1 MPIISTAQ
9 SFSSGDQ
16 VTAQKLEDIANQASF
31 LTASGT
37 ATDGSTLEVHSTG
50 GYLLVKED
58 GITSNELRDDPSTD
72 ANRAVTTNHIKDS
85 NVTTAKIANSAV
97 EFAKIQDISTAKV
110 LGRTAAGA
118 GVVGEVD
125 LLDQD
130 DMGGSTPSDTAL
142 ATQQSIKAYVD
153 NSIPDTSQLLRAK
166 CSFDGS
172 STNPSANT
180 GAFNILSI
188 TKNATG
194 DYTVTFNNAVTNP
207 VACVTALQAQNTNPM
222 DASIH
227 TINAST
233 VRIITGTNTSGL
245 IDVIVHLI
253 VF

>member
-37 ATDGSTLEVHSTG
+37 ATDGATLEVHSTG

-72 ANRAVTTNHIKDS
+72 ENRAVTTNHIRNS
-85 NVTTAKIANSAV
+85 NVTTAKIADSAV
-97 EFAKIQDISTAKV
+97 EFDKIQNISTAKV

-125 LLDQD
+125 IKDEND
-130 DMGGSTPSDTAL
+130 FVSDSNTAL

-166 CSFDGS
+166 CTFDGS

-194 DYTVTFNNAVTNP
+194 DYTVTFDNAVTNP

-227 TINAST
+227 TINSST
-233 VRIITGTNTSGL
+233 VRIITGTNTTGR
-245 IDVIVHLI
+245 IDLIVHLI

>member
-110 LGRTAAGA
+110 LGRTATGV

-125 LLDQD
+125 LLNENDFV
-130 DMGGSTPSDTAL
+130 SDSNTAL
-142 ATQQSIKAYVD
+142 ATQSSIKAYVD

-194 DYTVTFNNAVTNP
+194 DYTVTFNDAVTNP

>member
-37 ATDGSTLEVHSTG
+37 ATDGATLEVHSTG

-58 GITSNELRDDPSTD
+58 GITSNELRDDSSTD
-72 ANRAVTTNHIKDS
+72 ENRAVTTNHIRNS
-85 NVTTAKIANSAV
+85 NVTTAKIADSAV
-97 EFAKIQDISTAKV
+97 EFDKIQNISTAKV

-125 LLDQD
+125 IKDED
-130 DMGGSTPSDTAL
+130 DFVSDSNTAL

-166 CSFDGS
+166 CTFDGS
-172 STNPSANT
+172 LTNPSANT

-194 DYTVTFNNAVTNP
+194 DYTVTFDNAVTNP

-222 DASIH
+222 DASIYS
-227 TINAST
+227 INQST
-233 VRIITGTNTSGL
+233 VRIITGTNTTGR
-245 IDVIVHLI
+245 IDLIVHLI

>member
-16 VTAQKLEDIANQASF
+16 VTSQKLEDIANQASF

-58 GITSNELRDDPSTD
+58 GITSNELRDDSSTD
-72 ANRAVTTNHIKDS
+72 ENRAVTTNHIRNS
-85 NVTTAKIANSAV
+85 NVTTEKIANSAV

-110 LGRTAAGA
+110 LGRTAEGT

-125 LLDQD
+125 IKDEND
-130 DMGGSTPSDTAL
+130 FISDSNIAL

-166 CSFDGS
+166 CSFDGGG
-172 STNPSANT
+172 TGTLNPDT
-180 GAFNILSI
+180 GSFNILSI
-188 TKNATG
+188 SKNQTG
-194 DYTVTFNNAVTNP
+194 DYTVTFNTAVTNP
-207 VACVTALQAQNTNPM
+207 VACVTAVNASATNPM

-233 VRIITGTNTSGL
+233 VRIITGTNTGGRS
-245 IDVIVHLI
+245 DTKVHLI

>member
-37 ATDGSTLEVHSTG
+37 ATDGATLEVHSTG

-58 GITSNELRDDPSTD
+58 GITSNELRDDSSTD

-85 NVTTAKIANSAV
+85 NVTTAKIADSAV
-97 EFAKIQDISTAKV
+97 EFDKIQNISTAKV

-125 LLDQD
+125 IKDED
-130 DMGGSTPSDTAL
+130 DFVSDSNTAL

-166 CSFDGS
+166 CTFDGS
-172 STNPSANT
+172 LTNPSANT

-194 DYTVTFNNAVTNP
+194 DYTVTFDNAVTNP

-222 DASIH
+222 DASIYS
-227 TINAST
+227 INQST
-233 VRIITGTNTSGL
+233 VRIITGTNTTGRD
-245 IDVIVHLI
+245 DVTVHLI

>member
-16 VTAQKLEDIANQASF
+16 VTALKLEDIANQASF

-37 ATDGSTLEVHSTG
+37 ATDGATLEVHSTG

-58 GITSNELRDDPSTD
+58 GITSNELRDDSSTD
-72 ANRAVTTNHIKDS
+72 ANRAVTTNHIKDL
-85 NVTTAKIANSAV
+85 NITTEKIANDAV

-110 LGRTAAGA
+110 LGRTTA
-118 GVVGEVD
+118 GVGVVEQVD
-125 LLDQD
+125 IKDED
-130 DMGGSTPSDTAL
+130 DMASDSNTAL

-194 DYTVTFNNAVTNP
+194 DYTVTFNDAVTNP
-207 VACVTALQAQNTNPM
+207 VACVTAVNASATNPM

-227 TINAST
+227 TINSST

>member
-110 LGRTAAGA
+110 LGRTATGV

-125 LLDQD
+125 LLNENDFV
-130 DMGGSTPSDTAL
+130 SDSNTAL
-142 ATQQSIKAYVD
+142 ATQSSIKAYVD

>member
-37 ATDGSTLEVHSTG
+37 ATDGATLEVHSTG

-58 GITSNELRDDPSTD
+58 GITSNELRDDSSTD
-72 ANRAVTTNHIKDS
+72 ENRAVTTNHIRNS
-85 NVTTAKIANSAV
+85 NVTTAKIADSAV

-125 LLDQD
+125 IKDEND
-130 DMGGSTPSDTAL
+130 FVSDSNTAL

-166 CSFDGS
+166 CTFDGS

-194 DYTVTFNNAVTNP
+194 DYTVTFDNAVTNP
-207 VACVTALQAQNTNPM
+207 VACVTALRATNANPM

-227 TINAST
+227 TINSST
-233 VRIITGTNTSGL
+233 VRIITGTNTTGR
-245 IDVIVHLI
+245 IDLIVHLI